1 MISSFLKVSPS
12 IISFR
17 NTQGLPPL
25 REVGATWCGE
35 IRMLSRRSYQNTKV
49 SNPFQFGW
57 VARYPVTSVKG
68 GDDLNGLAPPNV
80 DGEKRELYHK
90 LHENDKLA
98 FIS

>member
-1 MISSFLKVSPS
+1 
-12 IISFR
+12 
-17 NTQGLPPL
+17 
-25 REVGATWCGE
+25 
-35 IRMLSRRSYQNTKV
+35 MLSRRSYQNTKV